1 MRTAILACAIAAAAC
16 GIMAAADETDATGHE
31 ILALERKALDG
42 WQTGN
47 PDPLL
52 AISDPDITSFHV
64 MTGKRLDGL
73 PAVKELF
80 ERYRGTPLF
89 DAYEMADPKIQA
101 AGDIAVLT
109 YILVQHMG
117 AATSRWNATQVYQR
131 KKDGWRVIHSHWSAT
146 H

>member
-1 MRTAILACAIAAAAC
+1 
-16 GIMAAADETDATGHE
+16 
-31 ILALERKALDG
+31 
-42 WQTGN
+42 
-47 PDPLL
+47 
-52 AISDPDITSFHV
+52 
-64 MTGKRLDGL
+64 
-73 PAVKELF
+73 VKELF